1 METVRNLI
9 RIISTHKL
17 LDDRKLTACYLP
29 VSLSSDNEVTIFV
42 CSIAGFM
49 INAVR
54 SDEAIL
60 AGDNSLGVL
69 ATEERT
75 VSR

>member
-1 METVRNLI
+1 M

-17 LDDRKLTACYLP
+17 LDDRKLTARYSP
-29 VSLSSDNEVTIFV
+29 VSLSSDNEITIFV
-42 CSIAGFM
+42 GGIAGFM

-60 AGDNSLGVL
+60 ADNNSFGVL

-75 VSR
+75 VS